1 MINKKKQIIQIKE
14 YLKSNQKTLII
25 NQVNDEISLLYLN
38 IIRHYSEL
46 YKIKINK
53 EENHEINFLE
63 NDLFELNEIKILITT
78 NNSKI
83 KKFINSDEKKIIFTD
98 YKNFK
103 KFKLSVDF
111 IDGYQFENDIKFF
124 IQKELEIKNES
135 LLTFCIN
142 SPTLLFSEL
151 SKYLVNDKNYIRDQQ
166 LFEETNH
173 ILNIRKK
180 IFNLKKQSS
189 DLKSLYSNIKKETLY
204 KKFSFL
210 TY

>member
-1 MINKKKQIIQIKE
+1 MNKKKQIEQIKE
-14 YLKSNQKTLII
+14 YLKSKQKTLII
-25 NQVNDEISLLYLN
+25 NQVNEEIALLYLN
-38 IIRHYSEL
+38 IILYYSKL

-53 EENHEINFLE
+53 EEKPEIDFLE
-63 NDLFELNEIKILITT
+63 IDLFELNEIKILITA

-83 KKFINSDEKKIIFTD
+83 NNFIQSDEKKIIFTD

-103 KFKLSVDF
+103 KFKLSMDF
-111 IDGYQFENDIKFF
+111 IDGYQFENDIKYF
-124 IQKELEIKNES
+124 IQKELEIKSDS

-142 SPTLLFSEL
+142 NPTLLFSEI

-180 IFNLKKQSS
+180 IFNLKKESS
-189 DLKSLYSNIKKETLY
+189 DLRSLYSNIKKETLY

-210 TY
+210 TF

>member
-1 MINKKKQIIQIKE
+1 MNKQKQIEQIKE

-25 NQVNDEISLLYLN
+25 NQVNEEIALLYLN
-38 IIRHYSEL
+38 IILYYSKL

-53 EENHEINFLE
+53 EEKPEINFLE
-63 NDLFELNEIKILITT
+63 NDLFELSEIKILFTT

-83 KKFINSDEKKIIFTD
+83 NKFINADEKKIIFTD

-103 KFKLSVDF
+103 KFKLSIDF
-111 IDGYQFENDIKFF
+111 IDGYQIENDIKFF
-124 IQKELEIKNES
+124 IQEELEIKNDS

-142 SPTLLFSEL
+142 NPTLLFSEI

-180 IFNLKKQSS
+180 IFSLKKQSL
-189 DLKSLYSNIKKETLY
+189 DLRSLYSNIRKETLY